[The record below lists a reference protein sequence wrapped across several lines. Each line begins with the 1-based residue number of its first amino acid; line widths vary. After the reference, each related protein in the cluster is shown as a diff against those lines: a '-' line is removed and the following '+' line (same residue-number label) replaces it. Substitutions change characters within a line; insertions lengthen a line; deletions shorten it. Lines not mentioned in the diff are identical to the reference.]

1 MAQVTLPIP
10 ALTRQDSSASEP
22 RSCCRLGLGQLV
34 LSAATFSAGYAC
46 GLSSTTLNASFVPSL
61 STIKL
66 PDICPPC
73 VQQPCSPCD
82 QVAVPCPASQTS
94 AAPAATGHIGISFDL
109 RTTSATTTPGITSS
123 MPLAATSEAI
133 IVKVFAGGNGRL
145 GNNIGQLL
153 HGLAFA
159 LRMHADLVNL
169 VASGG
174 QLPQIFVL
182 KNLTMSLPGAGEGPR
197 NIPKECMQAAIGS
210 RMKKEPNTYAGGF
223 WTTRCDKVPAK
234 EYHELAL
241 QYIWPLL
248 KPEVKACLE
257 GPDEAPGTEQQL
269 TVHLR
274 GNDLWN
280 MGEFELMPK
289 KPVNME
295 AGAHHWLW
303 ANPPC
308 TMYEKIIREEGFTQV
323 LIVTSPDRRHACVPW
338 FENFRERT
346 GLNVKITLQTNS
358 LAEDF
363 CTLARARNLV
373 LSFST
378 LSNAAAIMSKRVKR
392 VYLRQFALNS
402 MMNCDIWP
410 DLSMVQ
416 YSMPISEQHHE
427 PFNNTYAGVTEWFQ
441 TYNMSLIT
449 RSPSCK

>member
-1 MAQVTLPIP
+1 
-10 ALTRQDSSASEP
+10 
-22 RSCCRLGLGQLV
+22 
-34 LSAATFSAGYAC
+34 
-46 GLSSTTLNASFVPSL
+46 
-61 STIKL
+61 
-66 PDICPPC
+66 
-73 VQQPCSPCD
+73 
-82 QVAVPCPASQTS
+82 
-94 AAPAATGHIGISFDL
+94 
-109 RTTSATTTPGITSS
+109 
-123 MPLAATSEAI
+123 
-133 IVKVFAGGNGRL
+133 
-145 GNNIGQLL
+145 
-153 HGLAFA
+153 
-159 LRMHADLVNL
+159 
-169 VASGG
+169 
-174 QLPQIFVL
+174 
-182 KNLTMSLPGAGEGPR
+182 
-197 NIPKECMQAAIGS
+197 
-210 RMKKEPNTYAGGF
+210 
-223 WTTRCDKVPAK
+223 
-234 EYHELAL
+234 
-241 QYIWPLL
+241 
-248 KPEVKACLE
+248 VKACLE

-427 PFNNTYAGVTEWFQ
+427 PFNNTYAGVTEWMCCKNLCYALTDSAPSDTSIEAEELPMLLPGGLGMTVSSEPRLQKLPAAAPDYGRPRKGGLKAAKWMKPRLMAEEESSSRGRQQSDTRWWTKLQEQLLCPLSGFPIRLLP
-441 TYNMSLIT
+441 YPPFKLRVDCSKPGPHFLLDGKFLAMKLIVDGRPGEGIRDLET
-449 RSPSCK
+449 SDLLALDDYIQRCKLGPFRPGTARALQQEIATAKTESDRIRAVEELKKMQQRTKTELGKLRRIQDNRLSQLKTDLK